1 MEEMKNYVNEQ
12 IEKLKKAP
20 LAMQY
25 RHFKLMEEY
34 NKESG
39 ILSKLTIKGHSI
51 VIKIDD
57 NNAILEEYN
66 PSFKNAPFTIKLNGI
81 KSNTYYLSIEHALLG
96 WIGLKSEGANSRFA
110 GYAYSMI
117 REGLENESM

>member
-20 LAMQY
+20 LVIQY

-34 NKESG
+34 NKESE
-39 ILSKLTIKGHSI
+39 ILSKLTVKGHSI
-51 VIKIDD
+51 VLKIDD

-66 PSFKNAPFTIKLNGI
+66 PSFKEAPFTIKLNGR
-81 KSNTYYLSIEHALLG
+81 KSSTYYLSIEHALLG
-96 WIGLKSEGANSRFA
+96 WIGLKSEGTNSKFA
-110 GYAYSMI
+110 EYAYLMV
-117 REGLENESM
+117 REGLEHE